1 MTEKLDPKEVEDNSE
16 DKKQTKIDVVEIVDW
31 LDKEENNQGQQ
42 QSIDGDEDSSIEV
55 YGDLGD
61 LVSSDEIGN
70 VINEMGFDVEK
81 LDELPQELIPDEN
94 KNVEEGT
101 PITFGDGYSTISV
114 KIIENGRK
122 AIIES
127 LQFGDMNNPPTLN
140 ELKNVMESNYG
151 IVHGFVDEKIEE
163 LINETCKRAL
173 WDAKFIIA
181 EATIPEKAADGR
193 VVYHV
198 KTAPQTDKPFDGVE
212 LSKAMLGD
220 DIRATLKIKGNP
232 ILVDRGAKIAE
243 IETPQVGKPGINVF
257 GQEIVDAGKLAN
269 RPVAGKGVIED
280 GDLFLAENM
289 GYVSIIDNRLQVSS
303 PLWVDHD
310 RYSARFLYFPQPK
323 DAAPIEISSLMGLIE
338 KTEITYGIIESAIE
352 KLANDGGGNKRSA
365 LLIARGNKVQPGVDA
380 HFNPNFQTEQFSTE
394 SSDDKDESID
404 FRERNAY
411 IAVTEGD
418 LLGEFIPAT
427 NGVTGKTIFGEEV
440 LASDGETIEFTIG
453 EGVRVEAQSE
463 DSENPGKDQEPAE
476 DVPTGSDEKQNLG
489 ANKPSFLYANLS
501 GSVRYVRNKLEVLPL
516 LVINGDVDLNVG
528 HISTRGDVKIGGSIQ
543 FGFNI
548 TAGGNIDIAGGVENG
563 VTIRSEGDITVNK
576 SVIGERTRLIAG
588 GDVEARLIHNARVV
602 AQGDITVN
610 HSVVNARLSS
620 GGSITINPGSG
631 RVGSIVGG
639 ETFASTFIQAKTLG
653 SPGMEPTRVGCRPSP
668 RDLAQLNSMRNRVK
682 KNREIVNK
690 AMKWMGVNKFDKRQ
704 IDRALSSV
712 PESQR
717 EAFAKALREGVKAA
731 ADLAQ
736 LPQQISKKEQD
747 HIDAIGRGQ
756 IRASEAFFAEVVVE
770 FGIRETRLLDKN
782 VGGRYMLIEDE
793 VRWRPPT

>member
-1 MTEKLDPKEVEDNSE
+1 MPEKIDSNEVEKSPE
-16 DKKQTKIDVVEIVDW
+16 DKKSSKVDVVEIVDW

-42 QSIDGDEDSSIEV
+42 QSKDTDDESRVEV

-61 LVSSDEIGN
+61 LVSSDEVGN
-70 VINEMGFDVEK
+70 VISEMGFDVEK
-81 LDELPQELIPDEN
+81 LDELPQELIPEETTN
-94 KNVEEGT
+94 AEEGK
-101 PITFGDGYSTISV
+101 PITFGDGYSTMAI
-114 KIIENGRK
+114 KILDNGRK
-122 AIIES
+122 AILES
-127 LQFGDMNNPPTLN
+127 LQFGDMNKPPTPD
-140 ELKNVMESNYG
+140 ELKSVMESEYG
-151 IVHGFVDEKIEE
+151 IVHGFTDDTIEE
-163 LINETCKRAL
+163 IIAAASKRAI
-173 WDAKFIIA
+173 WDAKYVVA
-181 EATIPEKAADGR
+181 QATIPEKAADGR
-193 VVYHV
+193 VVYQI
-198 KTAPQTDKPFDGVE
+198 QTDPETNKPFDGVE

-220 DIRATLKIKGNP
+220 DIRATLKVRGRP
-232 ILVDRGAKIAE
+232 ILVDQGAKIAE
-243 IETPQVGKPGINVF
+243 IETPQVGKPGINIY
-257 GQEIVDAGKLAN
+257 GQEIIDAGKLAN
-269 RPVAGKGVIED
+269 RPVAGKGVIEN
-280 GDLFLAENM
+280 GDLFVAESM
-289 GYVSIIDNRLQVSS
+289 GYVCMIDNRLQVLS
-303 PLWVDHD
+303 PLWLDHD

-323 DAAPIEISSLMGLIE
+323 NADPIEIGSLMDLLQ
-338 KTEITYGIIESAIE
+338 KTEITFGIIESAIE
-352 KLANDGGGNKRSA
+352 KLANDGGGKKRSA
-365 LLIARGNKVQPGVDA
+365 LVVARGKRVQPGVDA
-380 HFNPNFQTEQFSTE
+380 HFNPNFQMEQFSTDATE
-394 SSDDKDESID
+394 SDESID

-411 IAVTEGD
+411 IAVSEGD

-427 NGVTGKTIFGEEV
+427 NGIPGKTIFGEEV
-440 LASDGETIEFTIG
+440 LASDGENIEFTTG
-453 EGVRVEAQSE
+453 EGIRIEAQSE
-463 DSENPGKDQEPAE
+463 NSDEHPSEKN
-476 DVPTGSDEKQNLG
+476 DEKQELSD
-489 ANKPSFLYANLS
+489 NKPSFLYASLS
-501 GSVRYVRNKLEVLPL
+501 GSVRYIRNKLEVLPL
-516 LVINGDVDLNVG
+516 LIINGDVDLNVG

-576 SVIGERTRLIAG
+576 SVIGERTRIIAG

-602 AQGDITVN
+602 AQGAITVN

-620 GGSITINPGSG
+620 GGSVTINPGSG

-639 ETFASTFIQAKTLG
+639 ETFAATFIQAKTLG

-690 AMKWMGVNKFDKRQ
+690 SMKWMGVNKFDKRQ
-704 IDRALSSV
+704 IDRALSNV

-731 ADLAQ
+731 AELAQ
-736 LPQQISKKEQD
+736 LPQQISKKEQE
-747 HIDAIGRGQ
+747 HINTIGRGQ

>member
-1 MTEKLDPKEVEDNSE
+1 VTEKLDPQEVEKSPE
-16 DKKQTKIDVVEIVDW
+16 DKKESKIDVVEIVDW
-31 LDKEENNQGQQ
+31 LDKEENNQGQR
-42 QSIDGDEDSSIEV
+42 QSENEDEESSVEV

-61 LVSSDEIGN
+61 LVSSDEVGN
-70 VINEMGFDVEK
+70 VISDMGFDVEK
-81 LDELPQELIPDEN
+81 LDELPQELIPEEHTNID
-94 KNVEEGT
+94 EGT
-101 PITFGDGYSTISV
+101 PITFGDGYSTIAV

-122 AIIES
+122 AILES
-127 LQFGDMNNPPTLN
+127 LQFGDMNNPPTLD
-140 ELKNVMESNYG
+140 ELKSVMESNYG
-151 IVHGFVDEKIEE
+151 IVHGFVDDKIEE
-163 LINETCKRAL
+163 LITTASKRAI
-173 WDAKFIIA
+173 WDANFIIA
-181 EATIPEKAADGR
+181 QATIPEKAADGR

-198 KTAPQTDKPFDGVE
+198 KTDPETGKPLNGVE

-232 ILVDRGAKIAE
+232 ILVDQGAKVAE
-243 IETPQVGKPGINVF
+243 IETPQAGKPGINIY

-280 GDLFLAENM
+280 GDLFLAESM
-289 GYVSIIDNRLQVSS
+289 GYVSIVDNRLQILS
-303 PLWVDHD
+303 PLWLDHD
-310 RYSARFLYFPQPK
+310 RYGARFLYFPQSK
-323 DAAPIEISSLMGLIE
+323 DTAPIEISSLMGLLE
-338 KTEITYGIIESAIE
+338 KSEITFGIIESAIE

-365 LLIARGNKVQPGVDA
+365 LLIARGNRVEPGVDA

-394 SSDDKDESID
+394 SDISDESID

-427 NGVTGKTIFGEEV
+427 TGIPGKTIFGEEV
-440 LASDGETIEFTIG
+440 LASDGEIIEFTIG
-453 EGVRVEAQSE
+453 EGVRIEAQHD
-463 DSENPGKDQEPAE
+463 DSVQPEKNQPQDDNVSPENNE
-476 DVPTGSDEKQNLG
+476 EKEISG
-489 ANKPSFLYANLS
+489 NKPSFLYANLS

-563 VTIRSEGDITVNK
+563 VTIRSEGDLTVNK
-576 SVIGERTRLIAG
+576 SVIGERTRIIVG
-588 GDVEARLIHNARVV
+588 GNVEARLIHNARVV

-639 ETFASTFIQAKTLG
+639 ETFATTFIQAKTLG

-704 IDRALSSV
+704 IDRALSNV

-731 ADLAQ
+731 AELAQ
-736 LPQQISKKEQD
+736 LPQQISKKEQE

-756 IRASEAFFAEVVVE
+756 IRSSEAFFAEVVIE

>member
-1 MTEKLDPKEVEDNSE
+1 MTEKLNPQDVDEDPEGS
-16 DKKQTKIDVVEIVDW
+16 KKPKIDVVEIVDW
-31 LDKEENNQGQQ
+31 LDKEENKQGQQ
-42 QSIDGDEDSSIEV
+42 QANEGDEESSVEV
-55 YGDLGD
+55 FGDLGD
-61 LVSSDEIGN
+61 LVSSNEVGN
-70 VINEMGFDVEK
+70 VISEMGFDVEK
-81 LDELPQELIPDEN
+81 LDELPQELLPEEN
-94 KNVEEGT
+94 TDIEEGK

-114 KIIENGRK
+114 KILENGRK
-122 AIIES
+122 AAIES
-127 LQFGDMNNPPTLN
+127 LQFGDMNNPPTLS

-163 LINETCKRAL
+163 LIESARKRAI
-173 WDAKFIIA
+173 WDANLIIA
-181 EATIPEKAADGR
+181 QATIPEKAADGR
-193 VVYHV
+193 VIYHV
-198 KTAPQTDKPFDGVE
+198 KTESETGKPLNGVE

-232 ILVDRGAKIAE
+232 MLVDQGAKIAI
-243 IETPQVGKPGINVF
+243 IETPQVGKPGLNIF

-280 GDLFLAENM
+280 GDVFIAETM
-289 GYVSIIDNRLQVSS
+289 GYVVIIDNRLQVLS
-303 PLWVDHD
+303 PLWLDHD
-310 RYSARFLYFPQPK
+310 RYTARFLYFPQPN
-323 DAAPIEISSLMGLIE
+323 DAAPIEVSSLMSLLE
-338 KTEITYGIIESAIE
+338 KTEINYGIIESAVE
-352 KLANDGGGNKRSA
+352 KLSTEGVGKKRSA
-365 LLIARGNKVQPGVDA
+365 LLIARGNRVQPGVDA
-380 HFNPNFQTEQFSTE
+380 HFNPNFQTEQFAQE
-394 SSDDKDESID
+394 SEESNESVD
-404 FRERNAY
+404 FRDRNAY

-427 NGVTGKTIFGEEV
+427 NGVPGKTIFGEEV
-440 LASDGETIEFTIG
+440 LASDGEIIEFTIG

-463 DSENPGKDQEPAE
+463 NSRETDK
-476 DVPTGSDEKQNLG
+476 DEKQSEDSQPTTDEERDFLG
-489 ANKPSFLYANLS
+489 SRPSFLYANLS

-516 LVINGDVDLNVG
+516 LVINGDVDLNIG

-576 SVIGERTRLIAG
+576 SVIGERTRIIAG

-602 AQGDITVN
+602 AQGNITVN

-620 GGSITINPGSG
+620 GGSITIQPGAG

-639 ETFASTFIQAKTLG
+639 ETFATLFIQAKTLG

-704 IDRALSSV
+704 IDRALSTV

-731 ADLAQ
+731 AELAQ
-736 LPQQISKKEQD
+736 LPQQISKKEQE

-793 VRWRPPT
+793 VRWRPPV